1 MQPSFLAASSYDGME
16 LIARTLA
23 KTKGDAS
30 GPAFMAA
37 LKGYSN
43 TSPRG
48 TVAIDPATRDIVQT
62 MYIRRIDKQGTK
74 LVATE
79 IDRFDAVKDPGKE
92 AK

>member
-1 MQPSFLAASSYDGME
+1 
-16 LIARTLA
+16 
-23 KTKGDAS
+23 
-30 GPAFMAA
+30 
-37 LKGYSN
+37 
-43 TSPRG
+43 
-48 TVAIDPATRDIVQT
+48 